1 MNSIIKNLY
10 IIECPDLEA
19 EAEADPAL
27 FLAYLIA
34 P

>member
-19 EAEADPAL
+19 EADPAL